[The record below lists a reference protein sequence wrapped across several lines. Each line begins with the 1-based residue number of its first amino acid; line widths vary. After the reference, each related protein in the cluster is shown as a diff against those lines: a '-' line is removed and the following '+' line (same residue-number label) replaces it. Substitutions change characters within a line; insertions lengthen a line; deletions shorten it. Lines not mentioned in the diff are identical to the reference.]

1 MANSHGDSED
11 YHRRISRLP
20 PLPAPLDPICA
31 RLFEETRAR
40 GGHVLNLHIAT
51 AHAPRL
57 VETKRTFSMSLRNE
71 CEAPR
76 ALRELAILRTG
87 MILDCPYELDH
98 HMPLALQAG
107 VTQAQ
112 IDALGDWTQ
121 YRDLYDARQRAL
133 LAYLDEMFGRAG
145 EVSDATFEDMRQQFS
160 PREIIELIY
169 NATTYYGTALVIKS
183 LRIEKDEAH
192 VRATPGKF

>member
-1 MANSHGDSED
+1 MTGGQDKSED
-11 YHRRISRLP
+11 FHRQISRLP
-20 PLPAPLDPICA
+20 SLPAPLDPICEK
-31 RLFEETRAR
+31 LFRETNER

-57 VETKRTFSMSLRNE
+57 VETKRPFSMSLRND

-87 MILDCPYELDH
+87 LLLNCPYELDH
-98 HMPLALQAG
+98 HIPLALKAG

-112 IDALGDWTQ
+112 IDALGDWAARRTI
-121 YRDLYDARQRAL
+121 YDEPQQAL
-133 LAYLDEMFGRAG
+133 LHFIDEMFGKAG
-145 EVSDATFEDMRQQFS
+145 EVSDSTFAEMQKHFS
-160 PREIIELIY
+160 SREIVELIY

-183 LRIEKDEAH
+183 LRIQNDDAH

>member
-1 MANSHGDSED
+1 MSGDQQDPEN
-11 YHRRISRLP
+11 YHRQICRLP
-20 PLPAPLDPICA
+20 PLPSPLDPICQK
-31 RLFEETRAR
+31 LFDETRAR

-57 VETKRTFSMSLRNE
+57 VETKRPFSMSLRND

-87 MILDCPYELDH
+87 LMLDCPYELDH
-98 HMPLALQAG
+98 HVPLALQAG

-112 IDALGDWTQ
+112 IDALKDWTKS
-121 YRDLYDARQRAL
+121 RGIFDVRQQAL
-133 LAYLDEMFGRAG
+133 LTYLDEMFANAG
-145 EVSDATFEDMRQQFS
+145 NVSDETFAQMRAHFS
-160 PREIIELIY
+160 PREIVELIY
-169 NATTYYGTALVIKS
+169 NATTYYGTAMVIKS
-183 LRIEKDEAH
+183 LRIQNDETH